1 MISRE
6 KAMELMKCEYIY
18 SSMEHAFPLIHAF
31 GKKADIGTTNKILS
45 WSQIIDWM
53 NGGIKQ
59 RGEEFAFDIG
69 PSRQVVDRNFSIG
82 MRMYLSTN
90 DESSNDQICL
100 KFEIFD
106 HNTEWKQTKNFYW
119 RNDKDIATAYYA
131 LQFAVHELSEM
142 ALEKGKREIKMT
154 PKLHKEIFEILKS
167 AGLE

>member
-6 KAMELMKCEYIY
+6 KAMELMKCEYLY

-31 GKKADIGTTNKILS
+31 GKKADIGPTNKILS

-90 DESSNDQICL
+90 DESSNDRICL

-106 HNTEWKQTKNFYW
+106 HKTEWKQVKNFYW
-119 RNDKDIATAYYA
+119 QNDKDIATAYYA
-131 LQFAVHELSEM
+131 LQFAVHELSET
-142 ALEKGKREIKMT
+142 ALEKGKHEIKMT
-154 PKLHKEIFEILKS
+154 PKLHKEILEILKF

>member
-6 KAMELMKCEYIY
+6 KAMGLMKCEYLY
-18 SSMEHAFPLIHAF
+18 SLNGARISSDTRTWKERHWIQP
-31 GKKADIGTTNKILS
+31 TTPS

-106 HNTEWKQTKNFYW
+106 HNTEETNQEFYW
-119 RNDKDIATAYYA
+119 RNDKDIATAYYT
-131 LQFAVHELSEM
+131 LQFAVHELSET
-142 ALEKGKREIKMT
+142 ALKRQTRNQDT
-154 PKLHKEIFEILKS
+154 PKLHKEILEILK
-167 AGLE
+167 LQD